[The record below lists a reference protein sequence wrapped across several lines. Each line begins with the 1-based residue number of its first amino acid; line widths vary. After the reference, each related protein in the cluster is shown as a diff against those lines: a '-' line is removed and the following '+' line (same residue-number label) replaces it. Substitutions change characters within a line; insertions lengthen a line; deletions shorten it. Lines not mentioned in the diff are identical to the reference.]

1 VIQTVAI
8 RSHVPVTLDLAA
20 GNYAQWR
27 RFLLTVIGKFGL
39 GDHVDPNAPRRI
51 NDPEW
56 IMIDHAV
63 AHWLYITISSE
74 LLDVVMQPD
83 DTAVAVWTA
92 IADIF
97 RDNHLSRA
105 VYIDAEYHAVVQ
117 GELSIMQYC
126 TRLKSFADQLR
137 DLGQPVTET
146 QQVFNLL
153 RGLNRRYHAA
163 IPHITS
169 RVPLPSF
176 LQARSF
182 LMLEEHRAEQ
192 SDRQHAAQALYAGRV
207 ANAPAPAPAPAPAV
221 SPYNAPSGQGASGST
236 NNRNRNKGKK
246 KVKDGDVGAS
256 SSTAPPAP
264 RPPVYPAPAP
274 GANSWTGLVQA

>member
-1 VIQTVAI
+1 
-8 RSHVPVTLDLAA
+8 
-20 GNYAQWR
+20 
-27 RFLLTVIGKFGL
+27 
-39 GDHVDPNAPRRI
+39 
-51 NDPEW
+51 
-56 IMIDHAV
+56 
-63 AHWLYITISSE
+63 
-74 LLDVVMQPD
+74 
-83 DTAVAVWTA
+83 
-92 IADIF
+92 
-97 RDNHLSRA
+97 

-117 GELSIMQYC
+117 GDLSIMQYF

-146 QQVFNLL
+146 QQVFNML

-192 SDRQHAAQALYAGRV
+192 SDRQQTAQALYASRTG
-207 ANAPAPAPAPAPAV
+207 NAPASASAPAPAV
-221 SPYNAPSGQGASGST
+221 SPYNALPRQGASGSN

-246 KVKDGDVGAS
+246 KVKEGDAGTS
-256 SSTAPPAP
+256 SSAAPPAF
-264 RPPVYPAPAP
+264 RPPAYPAPAP
-274 GANSWTGLVQA
+274 GTNSWTGLVQAWPVAWRAPGAGVLGPRPGTPHQQAYMAAPAPHYMMPPQPASYGYTPASPVAPPFGGPGY